1 MTTALLEP
9 DLDTLRLQPFNR
21 LDVQAAADA
30 LAACC
35 VTRRWVTRLAAA
47 RPYAAVDDLYR
58 AAADELARF
67 EWPDVLEALDAHPR
81 IGQRVTGAAR
91 EAAWSRSEQAGTAR
105 VGGTVLRELAEAN
118 AAYEAKFG
126 FVFLIRTAGRSAE
139 QMLYACLDRLSHD
152 ELTEQPVVRGEL
164 AQIVRLRLDKMLR
177 ETAAWN

>member
-9 DLDTLRLQPFNR
+9 DLDTLHVQAFNR
-21 LDVQAAADA
+21 LTAETAAGA

-35 VTRRWVTRLAAA
+35 GTRRWVTRLAAA

-58 AAADELARF
+58 IAADELARF

-81 IGQRVTGAAR
+81 IGQRAAGDSR
-91 EAAWSRSEQAGTAR
+91 EAGWSRSEQAGTAR

-126 FVFLIRTAGRSAE
+126 FVFLIRAAGRSAE
-139 QMLYACLDRLSHD
+139 QMLHACLDRLSHD

-164 AQIVRLRLDKMLR
+164 AQIVRLRLDTMLR